1 MHTRFES
8 DMAEIAA
15 DGSYLMICADR
26 KMVFLEG
33 AEASKHP
40 FAEVESIGSDDSG
53 LVVRLENGKS
63 MPCPLPPM
71 TAVERDELA
80 ARLNGCLVR
89 WR

>member
-1 MHTRFES
+1 MHTRFEP

-26 KMVFLEG
+26 KMLFLEV
-33 AEASKHP
+33 AEPSKHP
-40 FAEVESIGSDDSG
+40 FAEVKSIGSNDDG
-53 LVVRLENGKS
+53 LVVRLDDGNS

-71 TAVERDELA
+71 TDVQRDELA
-80 ARLNGCLVR
+80 ARLNGCLMR